1 MLTRDEVCAIGI
13 SNWKIGLVKSP
24 MRIVI
29 VPLILLALATA
40 SHAYDFRPRAAASPD
55 LTHPKLFKANGLS
68 FQLPA
73 DWKVTANDRLRDTD
87 GRGVSIEADKSA
99 LEVLNLDVVVQ
110 VLRTKVAPSFE
121 GTAQYLYESQV
132 DDKSAQYTKPDFAP
146 IMLSDK
152 YPALAS
158 RYTHKIFNDDELY
171 AHRLDLVTSKVCG
184 KGWTCVVFSSGLAAN
199 ESAAKQGMAKIYE
212 TIRYQP

>member
-1 MLTRDEVCAIGI
+1 
-13 SNWKIGLVKSP
+13 
-24 MRIVI
+24 MRIAI
-29 VPLILLALATA
+29 AFLIFISLSTVSYAD
-40 SHAYDFRPRAAASPD
+40 DFRPRAAAAPD
-55 LTHPKLFKANGLS
+55 LAHPKLFKANGLS

-73 DWKVTANDRLRDTD
+73 DWRVTASDRLQDTD
-87 GRGVSIEADKSA
+87 GRGISIEADKSA
-99 LEVLNLDVVVQ
+99 FEVLNLDVVVQ

-132 DDKSAQYTKPDFAP
+132 DDKPAQYTKPDFAP
-146 IMLSDK
+146 FMLNDK

-158 RYTHKIFNDDELY
+158 RYTHNIFNQDELY

-184 KGWTCVVFSSGLAAN
+184 NGWTCVVFSSGLAAN